1 MIFFYGLEKK
11 VNNLL
16 IIKKLNLSEL
26 LYNYNKNIKL

>member
-11 VNNLL
+11 LNNWL
-16 IIKKLNLSEL
+16 ILKKFDLSEL